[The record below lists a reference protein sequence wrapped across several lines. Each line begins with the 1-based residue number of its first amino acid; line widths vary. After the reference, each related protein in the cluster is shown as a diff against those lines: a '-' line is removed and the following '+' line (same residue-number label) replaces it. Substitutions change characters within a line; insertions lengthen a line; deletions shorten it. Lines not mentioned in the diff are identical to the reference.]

1 MDILDTMP
9 TILIVNNEVT
19 LNDKAKEEFK
29 NQNITH
35 IIDRVN
41 LKKEIEII
49 SVGNELYAVN
59 ILKDNY
65 YLLLFTKITNVQSL
79 LTTTRNDEKNR
90 EIEIY
95 SKYMLQE
102 FLEKFLALKRRYGG
116 FSIKFLYLKIDFT
129 IDVAE
134 SMKKRVLNSIL
145 KYSIAITRS
154 SDVVGEISENSF
166 GIILTNPSSEGATI
180 ISEKINSYIAEMN
193 IENGKR
199 VIEVYG
205 VTVHELFLLK
215 YMEFNKIIKEAEENA
230 RFIRKGMRLRELM

>member
-1 MDILDTMP
+1 MEILDTIP
-9 TILIVNNEVT
+9 TILIVDKEVT

-29 NQNITH
+29 NQNIAN
-35 IIDRVN
+35 IINRIN
-41 LKKEIEII
+41 IKKEIEII
-49 SVGNELYAVN
+49 SVGEELYAVN
-59 ILKDNY
+59 ILKDGY

-116 FSIKFLYLKIDFT
+116 FSIKLLYLKIDFT

-134 SMKKRVLNSIL
+134 SMKKKVLNSIL

-193 IENGKR
+193 VENGKR
-199 VIEVYG
+199 VIEVYA
-205 VTVHELFLLK
+205 VTIHELFLLK
-215 YMEFNKIIKEAEENA
+215 HMEFNKIIKEAEENA